1 MKSDIQEVLKQIK
14 KGRYIL
20 DDIERNIE
28 INGELKSAE
37 STKAH
42 ITQVTTHLKE
52 AKKAI
57 GDHN

>member
-1 MKSDIQEVLKQIK
+1 MKTDIKKVVEQIK
-14 KGRYIL
+14 KARDMLNTLEYK
-20 DDIERNIE
+20 IETQSE
-28 INGELKSAE
+28 IGAE

-42 ITQVTTHLKE
+42 ITQAITHLKE

>member
-1 MKSDIQEVLKQIK
+1 MKTNIIKTLEQIK
-14 KGRYIL
+14 EARDMLNTLEYE
-20 DDIERNIE
+20 IETQTE
-28 INGELKSAE
+28 IGAE

-42 ITQVTTHLKE
+42 ITQAITHLKE